1 MFDSGQR
8 RWAAADPHDF
18 MFCHGQ
24 GSSWKAAGAGRIAG
38 GVMLPVGSPGL
49 KPRGLLHADLLLSG
63 CSVGC
68 RRGARDED
76 VFQLYC
82 WYWADVARQVWRR
95 PGRWRCPARTTGS
108 ALHELLQF
116 LHIFLFVFWLGP
128 DVAVY
133 IWSRKAV
140 EAGAPPEMQ
149 AVSRQMMTRVEMIS
163 RASMSLM
170 LTVGGLLSHYVG
182 LEHPWWQMAGI
193 VLLGPVW
200 LLLILVGFFRD
211 GTPFGA
217 TALRLETALRWMV
230 IVAVPLSVLWS
241 TLSGRLDVAPYVG
254 AKLLLFAAV
263 LLCWQ
268 LLRTGV
274 PRSRTWLTTVWVG
287 LLAAALLG
295 VMKPGVPSAESSVV
309 RLVLPA
315 PMADF

>member
-1 MFDSGQR
+1 MLRVRKCLFVLAGSFCAGLAM
-8 RWAAADPHDF
+8 AAPLPGAHD
-18 MFCHGQ
+18 
-24 GSSWKAAGAGRIAG
+24 
-38 GVMLPVGSPGL
+38 GV
-49 KPRGLLHADLLLSG
+49 
-63 CSVGC
+63 
-68 RRGARDED
+68 
-76 VFQLYC
+76 
-82 WYWADVARQVWRR
+82 
-95 PGRWRCPARTTGS
+95 TTQ
-108 ALHELLQF
+108 EWLQF

-128 DVAVY
+128 DVAAY

-200 LLLILVGFFRD
+200 LLLILIGFFRD
-211 GTPFGA
+211 GTAFGA
-217 TALRLETALRWMV
+217 TALRLETALRWVV

-274 PRSRTWLTTVWVG
+274 PRSRLYLATVWTG

-295 VMKPGVPSAESSVV
+295 VLKPGVPTVASAAAMSVQMSGTESFS
-309 RLVLPA
+309 A
-315 PMADF
+315 P

>member
-1 MFDSGQR
+1 MR
-8 RWAAADPHDF
+8 RVPAVWLIPVGYCWAGLAAAAPVALPGAHD
-18 MFCHGQ
+18 
-24 GSSWKAAGAGRIAG
+24 
-38 GVMLPVGSPGL
+38 GL
-49 KPRGLLHADLLLSG
+49 
-63 CSVGC
+63 
-68 RRGARDED
+68 
-76 VFQLYC
+76 
-82 WYWADVARQVWRR
+82 
-95 PGRWRCPARTTGS
+95 TT
-108 ALHELLQF
+108 LELLQF

-128 DVAVY
+128 DVAAY

-140 EAGAPPEMQ
+140 ESGAPPEMQ

-200 LLLILVGFFRD
+200 LLLILAGFFRD

-217 TALRLETALRWMV
+217 TALRLETALRWTV
-230 IVAVPLSVLWS
+230 IVAVPLSVVWS
-241 TLSGRLDVAPYVG
+241 TLTGRLDVAPYVG

-274 PRSRTWLTTVWVG
+274 PRSRTYLATVWVG

-295 VMKPGVPSAESSVV
+295 VMKPGVPAAASAVAES
-309 RLVLPA
+309 RA
-315 PMADF
+315 PMQTSGME

>member
-1 MFDSGQR
+1 MLRVQKCLLVPAGSLCAGLVM
-8 RWAAADPHDF
+8 AAPLP
-18 MFCHGQ
+18 
-24 GSSWKAAGAGRIAG
+24 GAQD
-38 GVMLPVGSPGL
+38 GV
-49 KPRGLLHADLLLSG
+49 
-63 CSVGC
+63 
-68 RRGARDED
+68 
-76 VFQLYC
+76 
-82 WYWADVARQVWRR
+82 
-95 PGRWRCPARTTGS
+95 TTQ
-108 ALHELLQF
+108 EWLQF

-128 DVAVY
+128 DVAAY

-149 AVSRQMMTRVEMIS
+149 AVSRQMMMRVEMIS

-200 LLLILVGFFRD
+200 LLLILIGFFRD
-211 GTPFGA
+211 GTAFGA
-217 TALRLETALRWMV
+217 TALRLETALRWVV

-274 PRSRTWLTTVWVG
+274 PRSRLYLATVWTG
-287 LLAAALLG
+287 LLVAALLG
-295 VMKPGVPSAESSVV
+295 VMKPGVPVAGSDVV
-309 RLVLPA
+309 EPGLAAQVPGVGEE
-315 PMADF
+315 

>member
-1 MFDSGQR
+1 MGRFSAVLLALVGCF
-8 RWAAADPHDF
+8 WTGLAAAGPGTLPGAHD
-18 MFCHGQ
+18 
-24 GSSWKAAGAGRIAG
+24 
-38 GVMLPVGSPGL
+38 GVST
-49 KPRGLLHADLLLSG
+49 
-63 CSVGC
+63 
-68 RRGARDED
+68 
-76 VFQLYC
+76 Y
-82 WYWADVARQVWRR
+82 
-95 PGRWRCPARTTGS
+95 
-108 ALHELLQF
+108 ELLQF

-140 EAGAPPEMQ
+140 EAGAPAEMQ
-149 AVSRQMMTRVEMIS
+149 VVSRQMMTQVEMIS

-200 LLLILVGFFRD
+200 LLLILASFFRD

-230 IVAVPLSVLWS
+230 IVAIPLSVLWS
-241 TLSGRLDVAPYVG
+241 TLTGRLDIAPYVG

-274 PRSRTWLTTVWVG
+274 PRSRTYLATVWVG

-295 VMKPGVPSAESSVV
+295 VMKPGVPSAIASVSFSP
-309 RLVLPA
+309 LPIH
-315 PMADF
+315 DRGLQE